1 MPRHPTVIF
10 TAAHAGFAH
19 EAVPLGGGGAVA
31 DALICEWE
39 RAQPFALKVLTPTIL
54 AADAPRGRDIVQ
66 FSEKDYA
73 RFCREFERAST
84 AAIFESDAA
93 CTAVIANDVSE
104 GPDFQ
109 ALAARGYPVFTIY
122 HVDVVAYI
130 AAIYGRGW
138 VKPER
143 LVRWFERLP
152 WKPDILRLIF
162 EKQRASVECSRGL
175 IVPSQGMKDV
185 LLRCYPATDPAKIH
199 VLPWGTWAEAL
210 DTSAIDLRAEFAIPA
225 DAHILVTLSRISP
238 EKGQHL
244 LLEALC
250 GWRGGPLWIFVC
262 GEPAFMQGQ
271 RYFEKLQCLA
281 AGLTNVRVI
290 FAGYVTGARKRAFLE
305 LADLYIFPSIH
316 ESYGLTLLE
325 ALHAGAP
332 AVCLD
337 HLGARGVMRPEFGA
351 IVRDGRSMRQAI
363 ERLLADPAA
372 RTRMGRAAK
381 EYAAAQPFANSAQRL
396 ADVILEATQDTPA
409 SAPSHSD

>member
-1 MPRHPTVIF
+1 MPRPATVIF

-31 DALICEWE
+31 DALIREWE
-39 RAQPFALKVLTPTIL
+39 RTQPFALKVLTPSIL
-54 AADAPRGRDIVQ
+54 AESPKGRDIVR
-66 FSEKDYA
+66 FSERDYA
-73 RFCREFERAST
+73 RFCREFERA
-84 AAIFESDAA
+84 A
-93 CTAVIANDVSE
+93 TAVILEHPASTTAIIANDVSE
-104 GPDFQ
+104 GPDFR

-143 LVRWFERLP
+143 LVRWFERMP
-152 WKPDILRLIF
+152 SKPDILRLIF
-162 EKQRASVECSRGL
+162 EKQRASVECSRGC

-185 LLRCYPATDPAKIH
+185 MLRCYPATDPARIH

-210 DTSAIDLRAEFAIPA
+210 DTSAIGLRAEYATPA
-225 DAHILVTLSRISP
+225 DAHVLVTLSRISP
-238 EKGQHL
+238 EKGQHI
-244 LLEALC
+244 LLEALR
-250 GWRGGPLWIFVC
+250 GWNGDALWVFVC

-271 RYFEKLQCLA
+271 RYFEKLQRLA

-290 FAGYVTGARKRAFLE
+290 FPGYVAGARKRAFLE

-351 IVRDGRSMRQAI
+351 IVRDGRGMRQAI

-381 EYAAAQPFANSAQRL
+381 EYAATQPFAIPAQRL
-396 ADVILEATQDTPA
+396 ADVIREATQDTPA